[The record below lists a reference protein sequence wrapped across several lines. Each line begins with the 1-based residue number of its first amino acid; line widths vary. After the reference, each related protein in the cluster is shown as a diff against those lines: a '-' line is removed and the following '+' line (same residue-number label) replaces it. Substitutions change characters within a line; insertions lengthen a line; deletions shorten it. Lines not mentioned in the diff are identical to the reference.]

1 MNKESS
7 RKFKQAKVPV
17 SDIIKH
23 YGFQRALIFVALAL
37 FFTFLILG
45 YNSLL
50 NRYAKQSILE
60 SSELGASITA
70 KEVENYLA
78 SAMDVIT
85 LSEHKLSSML
95 KNGDSE
101 EAMLVYLTK
110 ETNDVQDTI
119 LPDTTGIY
127 GCINDK
133 YFDGSGWDP
142 GPDYVPKERPWYTEA
157 MADKDKIVLINPY
170 FDLYSEQIII
180 TIAKALSTGDNV
192 AAIDVGLGKI
202 QDIVLKNTIP
212 NDYTIKMVISNNGIV
227 VGHSDKDEL
236 GKNYLEETDSLG
248 GYILTAIKADDEKS
262 IDIIFKGDSYTICA
276 VPFMNDW
283 YSISVVK
290 SEKVYKPLTMMLL
303 ISITCIIVTFVIFT
317 VILIRTGSKTYQTD
331 NLQSILSSSA
341 DIYMSLC
348 DLDVIN
354 NTVTGIKNV
363 NPAIEK
369 AVNSCDHNMKE
380 IFLGIMEGLPESD
393 TKQAA
398 VDFTDLSTIDERM
411 KNTDTAVVEYL
422 SYGNIWVRA
431 RFVVSE
437 RTPDGKVSHVL
448 WMLENIDKEKKKRE
462 ELINRSEKALAASEA
477 KSAFLS
483 NMSHEIRTPINAIL
497 GMNEMVLRE
506 CEEPN
511 IIGYSNNIRSA
522 GNTLLGLINDILDFS
537 KIEQGKMEILPVD
550 YDLSSMINDLVNMIR
565 PRLDPKGLELI
576 LNIDPTIPMH
586 LFGDDVRLKQVITNI
601 LTNAAKYTEKGTVTF
616 SVGYE
621 KIDND
626 ENNVILKVSVKDTG
640 IGIKKEDMEKLF
652 SEFER
657 IEEKRNRSIEGTG
670 LGMSI
675 TKSILSLMGSAL
687 KVESEYGKG
696 SEFSFKLMQGVK
708 NWDSIG
714 NYQEAFEKAARA
726 QIRYHEKFKAPTSH
740 ILVIDDT
747 KMNLL
752 VVTSLLKS
760 TEIKIDTATSGDDGI
775 ARIKSMK
782 YDIIFL
788 DHMMPKKDGIE
799 TLNELKSMGDH
810 LNVKTPII
818 CLTANAISGARDF
831 YLSAGFDDYLTKPI
845 DSEKLEAIIMKYLP
859 PHKIV
864 NDNTSTKMKTSQVE
878 HKLMA
883 VDESLL
889 PEFIFTINELNPIEG
904 IKACGT
910 EKIYMNAL
918 VAFAE
923 TTKDLI
929 IATRN
934 YIQEGKIDDALIN
947 IRTIKASADIIGAHF
962 ISNLAT
968 EFEKSESTDPD
979 DEILTDL
986 FEDCYELIDHLSPLI
1001 LKNEV

>member
-1 MNKESS
+1 MNNENSNKI
-7 RKFKQAKVPV
+7 KQAKIPV

-23 YGFQRALIFVALAL
+23 YGFRRALIFLALAL
-37 FFTFLILG
+37 FFVSLIVG

-50 NRYAKQSILE
+50 NNYARQSILE
-60 SSELGASITA
+60 SSELNASITA

-78 SAMDVIT
+78 SAKDVIT
-85 LSEHKLSSML
+85 LSEYKLSTMV
-95 KNGDSE
+95 KNKDSDE
-101 EAMLVYLTK
+101 LILEYLTN
-110 ETNDVQDTI
+110 ETKDVQDTI
-119 LPDTTGIY
+119 LPDSTGIY
-127 GCINDK
+127 GCIYDK

-142 GPDYVPKERPWYTEA
+142 GPDYDPKSRPWYTESL
-157 MADKDKIVLINPY
+157 ADRDNITLINPY
-170 FDLYSEQIII
+170 FDLYSEQVII
-180 TIAKALSTGDNV
+180 TVAKALSTGDNV

-202 QDIVLKNTIP
+202 QDIVSD
-212 NDYTIKMVISNNGIV
+212 NDVSNSNTIKMVISNNGIV
-227 VGHSDKDEL
+227 CGHTDKEEL
-236 GKNYLEETDSLG
+236 GKNYLEETGSLG
-248 GYILTAIKADDEKS
+248 GYILTALKS
-262 IDIIFKGDSYTICA
+262 SEENKNMDIIYKGNGYNVCA
-276 VPFMNDW
+276 IPIINGW
-283 YSISVVK
+283 YSISVVE
-290 SEKVYKPLTMMLL
+290 SENVYKPLTVMLL
-303 ISITCIIVTFVIFT
+303 ISIISIIATFVIFT
-317 VILIRTGSKTYQTD
+317 IILIRTGRKTYQTD

-369 AVNSCDHNMKE
+369 AVSSCDHNMKE
-380 IFLGIMEGLPESD
+380 IFLGIMKGLPESE

-398 VDFTDLSTIDERM
+398 IDFTDLSTIDERM
-411 KNTDTAVVEYL
+411 KDTDTAVVEYL

-462 ELINRSEKALAASEA
+462 ELINRSEKAVAASEA

-550 YDLSSMINDLVNMIR
+550 YELPSVINDLVNMIR
-565 PRLDPKGLELI
+565 TRLDPKGLHLT
-576 LNIDPTIPMH
+576 LHIDPSMPKH
-586 LFGDDVRLKQVITNI
+586 LYGDDVRLKQVITNI
-601 LTNAAKYTEKGTVTF
+601 LTNAAKYTEKGSVTF
-616 SVGYE
+616 SISHK
-621 KIDND
+621 KIEGDDKNL
-626 ENNVILKVSVKDTG
+626 ILKVAVKDTG
-640 IGIKKEDMEKLF
+640 IGIRKEDMEKLF

-657 IEEKRNRSIEGTG
+657 IEEKRNRTIEGTG

-675 TKSILSLMGSAL
+675 TKSILSLMNSSL
-687 KVESEYGKG
+687 HVESEYGKG
-696 SEFSFKLMQGVK
+696 SEFSFELVQGVK
-708 NWDSIG
+708 KWDPIG
-714 NYQEAFEKAARA
+714 DYEETFKNANTSQTV
-726 QIRYHEKFKAPTSH
+726 YHEKFKAPDAH

-760 TEIKIDTATSGDDGI
+760 TAINIDTATSGDEGI
-775 ARIKSMK
+775 ALMMKKK
-782 YDIIFL
+782 YDIVFL

-799 TLNELKSMGDH
+799 TLAEIKAIEDH
-810 LNVKTPII
+810 INRDTPIV

-831 YLSAGFDDYLTKPI
+831 YLSAGFNDYLTKPI
-845 DSEKLEAIIMKYLP
+845 DSQRLEEIIMEYLP
-859 PHKIV
+859 PYKLIGESSAENTTDTNNKQASV
-864 NDNTSTKMKTSQVE
+864 NED
-878 HKLMA
+878 
-883 VDESLL
+883 LL
-889 PEFIFTINELNPIEG
+889 PEFIFTINELNPLDG

-910 EKIYMNAL
+910 EKIYLNAL
-918 VAFAE
+918 IAFAE
-923 TTKDLI
+923 TTDELI
-929 IATRN
+929 ASTIKYIRN
-934 YIQEGKIDDALIN
+934 GDIDNALIN
-947 IRTIKASADIIGAHF
+947 VKTIKASADIIGAHW

-968 EFEKSESTDPD
+968 EYEKSGSRDPD
-979 DEILTDL
+979 DVLLTDL
-986 FEDCYELIDHLSPLI
+986 FEDCDKLIEHLAPL
-1001 LKNEV
+1001 LKAKED